1 MDKKNE
7 FFILTSR
14 CNDALNHLTAQS
26 KMKVIDAVVNYK
38 ADGTDPTNLNQY
50 LMTIFHLVIYSID
63 LEAFIEGIY
72 E

>member
-1 MDKKNE
+1 MSDNK
-7 FFILTSR
+7 FFVLTSR
-14 CNDALNHLTAQS
+14 CNNALNNLTSQS

-38 ADGTDPTNLNQY
+38 ADGTEPTNLNQY

-63 LEAFIEGIY
+63 LEEFIEGIY